1 MTPTISLPDP
11 AHVDIVPFFQPI
23 IKLDNRQ
30 IFGYE
35 ALGRMVNR
43 TDGNVKSAGPLFH
56 QLGQSEEHR
65 PILQDIDS
73 KIQEAALGRVCKS
86 EHNALFMNIMPHTLT
101 MANNGQSTSASILS
115 RIRKCQI
122 DPGRVVLE
130 ITEDEFFGELEHL
143 VAIVD
148 GFKKEGLQIAVDDAG
163 AGESDLN
170 RIALIRP
177 DIIKVD
183 LNLLR
188 QSIQHVAFRQVLQTV
203 SALAHRLGSS
213 LLFEGV
219 EREEELFMALRMGAR
234 YLQGYLFSE
243 ARADLQDPSTYTEL
257 LDRVIKEHSTF
268 AVAELI
274 QSFQIRDEL
283 VYGIREA
290 CRKIDLHSDR
300 VSASLEQALEAF
312 PGIVHRMAVFDAEG
326 AQVSAEFAR
335 QSGRWLKD
343 NSALGHIV
351 SWRPYFLQAL
361 ALKRYQEQDWFITEP
376 HYDMKAKFPRIMVCL
391 VLGDDHM
398 LVAEA
403 DWMG

>member
-1 MTPTISLPDP
+1 MNITLPDP
-11 AHVDIVPFFQPI
+11 DRVDIVPFFQPI
-23 IKLDNRQ
+23 IKLDNRR

-35 ALGRMVNR
+35 ALGRMVDR
-43 TDGNVKSAGPLFH
+43 YDGNVKSAGPLFH
-56 QLGQSEEHR
+56 QLGQSPEHR
-65 PILQDIDS
+65 PLLQDIDS
-73 KIQEAALGRVCKS
+73 KIQQAALSRVCQS

-115 RIRKCQI
+115 RIRDCRI
-122 DPGRVVLE
+122 DPSRIVLE

-188 QSIQHVAFRQVLQTV
+188 QSIQHVAFRQVLQAV

-274 QSFQIRDEL
+274 QSFQIRDDL
-283 VYGIREA
+283 VYGIRQA
-290 CRKIDLHSDR
+290 AKDVDLNLERTTS
-300 VSASLEQALEAF
+300 SLEQALPSF
-312 PGIVHRMAVFDAEG
+312 PAHVHRMAIFDSEG
-326 AQVSAEFAR
+326 AQVSSEFSR
-335 QSGRWLKD
+335 KSGKWIKD
-343 NSALGHIV
+343 DSALGHIV
-351 SWRPYFLQAL
+351 SWRPYFLEAL

-376 HYDMKAKFPRIMVCL
+376 HYEMNAQFPRIIVCL
-391 VLGDDHM
+391 VLGEDYM

>member
-1 MTPTISLPDP
+1 MSRPITLPDP
-11 AHVDIVPFFQPI
+11 ARVDIVPFYQPI
-23 IKLDNRQ
+23 IKLDNRH

-35 ALGRMVNR
+35 ALGRMVDR
-43 TDGNVKSAGPLFH
+43 QDGKVQSAGPLFH
-56 QLGQSEEHR
+56 QLGQSPEHR

-73 KIQEAALGRVCKS
+73 KIQEAALNRVCQSEKS
-86 EHNALFMNIMPHTLT
+86 ALFMNIMPHTLT
-101 MANNGQSTSASILS
+101 LANNGQSTSASLLE
-115 RIRKCQI
+115 RIRKHRI
-122 DPGRVVLE
+122 DPARVVLE

-188 QSIQHVAFRQVLQTV
+188 QSIQHVAFRQVLQAV

-243 ARADLQDPSTYTEL
+243 ARADLQDPGTYTEL

-283 VYGIREA
+283 VYGIRKA
-290 CRKIDLHSDR
+290 AKDIDLNLDR
-300 VSASLEQALEAF
+300 ATASLELALSSF
-312 PGIVHRMAVFDAEG
+312 PDHVHRMALFDSEG
-326 AQVSAEFAR
+326 AQVSSEFSR
-335 QSGRWLKD
+335 RSGKWVKD
-343 NSALGHIV
+343 DSALGHIV
-351 SWRPYFLQAL
+351 SWRPYFLEAL

-376 HYDMKAKFPRIMVCL
+376 HYEMNAKFPRIVVCL
-391 VLGDDHM
+391 VLGEDHM

>member
-1 MTPTISLPDP
+1 MNIALPDP
-11 AHVDIVPFFQPI
+11 ARVDIVPFFQPI
-23 IKLDNRQ
+23 IKLDNRR

-35 ALGRMVNR
+35 ALGRMVDR
-43 TDGNVKSAGPLFH
+43 HDGNVKSAGPLFH
-56 QLGQSEEHR
+56 QLGQSPEHR

-73 KIQEAALGRVCKS
+73 KIQEAALNRLCQS

-101 MANNGQSTSASILS
+101 IANNGESASETILKRIQNCRIDPS
-115 RIRKCQI
+115 RI
-122 DPGRVVLE
+122 VLE

-148 GFKKEGLQIAVDDAG
+148 SFKREGLQIAVDDAG

-188 QSIQHVAFRQVLQTV
+188 QSIQHVAFRQVLQAV

-274 QSFQIRDEL
+274 QSFQIRDDL
-283 VYGIREA
+283 VYGIRKA
-290 CRKIDLHSDR
+290 AKTIDLNLDR
-300 VSASLEQALEAF
+300 TSSSLEEALSSF
-312 PGIVHRMAVFDAEG
+312 PAHVHRMAVFDAEG
-326 AQVSAEFAR
+326 AQVSAEFSR
-335 QSGRWLKD
+335 KSGKWIKD
-343 NSALGHIV
+343 ESALGHIV
-351 SWRPYFLQAL
+351 SWRPYFLEAL

-376 HYDMKAKFPRIMVCL
+376 HYEMNAQFPRIVVCL
-391 VLGDDHM
+391 VLSDDNM